1 MQAMDVTSRYN
12 NRIELTKVTK
22 IATKPYLVKERIDE
36 DEINNTLITN
46 SKMKFRLAQF
56 ELVERGYT
64 EPELEG
70 EDWKDWQ
77 GS

>member
-1 MQAMDVTSRYN
+1 MQALDVTSRYN

-46 SKMKFRLAQF
+46 SKTKFRLAQL
-56 ELVERGYT
+56 ELVERGYA

-70 EDWKDWQ
+70 KDWKD
-77 GS
+77 

>member
-46 SKMKFRLAQF
+46 SKMKFRLAQL

-70 EDWKDWQ
+70 KDWKD
-77 GS
+77 

>member
-46 SKMKFRLAQF
+46 SKMKFRLAQL

-70 EDWKDWQ
+70 EDWKD
-77 GS
+77 